1 MANAKSLAGLM
12 KWLHREE
19 WHNAFDELQERHL
32 GRACTKA
39 GIAIEELADVLG
51 EQHSSV
57 LWGCVFED
65 LLARDLDDG
74 RNIVDDYLRRRGWKE
89 SASAR
94 TYMLALR
101 SSVVS
106 CWCNRPYTMRK
117 RRLSSITRLPC
128 RKVTGMPGQR
138 WHAAR

>member
-12 KWLHREE
+12 NWLHREE
-19 WHNAFDELQERHL
+19 WHNSFDELRERHL

-89 SASAR
+89 SAPRHGLDLHHEQDPAR
-94 TYMLALR
+94 GRTHR
-101 SSVVS
+101 
-106 CWCNRPYTMRK
+106 
-117 RRLSSITRLPC
+117 
-128 RKVTGMPGQR
+128 
-138 WHAAR
+138 ARYR

>member
-39 GIAIEELADVLG
+39 GIAIEELADILG

-57 LWGCVFED
+57 LWG
-65 LLARDLDDG
+65 
-74 RNIVDDYLRRRGWKE
+74 
-89 SASAR
+89 
-94 TYMLALR
+94 
-101 SSVVS
+101 
-106 CWCNRPYTMRK
+106 
-117 RRLSSITRLPC
+117 
-128 RKVTGMPGQR
+128 
-138 WHAAR
+138 

>member
-1 MANAKSLAGLM
+1 MHWSALVSLWLNSRFESSATMANAKSLAGLM
-12 KWLHREE
+12 KWLHREV
-19 WHNAFDELQERHL
+19 WHNAFDELLERHL

-57 LWGCVFED
+57 LWDCVFED
-65 LLARDLDDG
+65 LLARDLADG

-106 CWCNRPYTMRK
+106 LYEV
-117 RRLSSITRLPC
+117 SD
-128 RKVTGMPGQR
+128 
-138 WHAAR
+138 